1 MQAEIITIGD
11 EILIGQIIDT
21 NSAFISKSLND
32 VGISVYQITSIQDD
46 KQHIL
51 KALKEAEENVDLV
64 IITGGLGPTKDDI
77 TKHTL
82 AGYFSD
88 DLIVHD
94 ETLSHIKSIWKN
106 RIKKPLLQVNIDQA
120 NVLKSSEVLFNAN
133 GTAPGMWIT
142 YNNKIFVSLPGVPF
156 EMKALLNKEVI
167 PRLTSRYELPY
178 ILHKTILTAG
188 IGESDLAN
196 QISQWEDDLPKHIK
210 LAYLPSL
217 GRVRLRLTAKGRSRE
232 NIDSV
237 VQSKVESLLPLI
249 KDYFIGFQD
258 DKEIEKVIAS
268 HLTSKELTL
277 SVSES
282 CTGGKISSAITA
294 LSGASKYFKG
304 GVVAYSDEIKK
315 ELLGILPD
323 LIDEY
328 TVYSHEV
335 VEAMAEGT
343 LKKFNS
349 DYAIATSGNAGP
361 NNASE
366 VDDVGTVYIGIASKN
381 SCYSYKFNF
390 GKHRSNVINRSVT
403 KCFELLLKEIL
414 KK

>member
-304 GVVAYSDEIKK
+304 GAVAYSDETKQ
-315 ELLGILPD
+315 ELLAILPD
-323 LIDEY
+323 SIDES

>member
-21 NSAFISKSLND
+21 NSAFISKALND

-46 KQHIL
+46 KHHIL
-51 KALKEAEENVDLV
+51 KALKEAEQNADLV

-82 AGYFSD
+82 ASYFND
-88 DLIVHD
+88 ELIVHD
-94 ETLSHIKSIWKN
+94 ETLSHIKFIWKN

-133 GTAPGMWIT
+133 GTAPGMWIAH
-142 YNNKIFVSLPGVPF
+142 NNKIFVSLPGVPF

-167 PRLTSRYELPY
+167 PRLSSRYELPY

-217 GRVRLRLTAKGRSRE
+217 GRVRLRLTAKGSSRE
-232 NIDSV
+232 NIDSL

-249 KDYFIGFQD
+249 KNYFIGFQD

-268 HLTSKELTL
+268 HLTSKKLSL

-304 GVVAYSDEIKK
+304 GVIAYSDDIKK
-315 ELLGILPD
+315 ELLEISPD
-323 LIDEY
+323 LIDKY

-335 VEAMAEGT
+335 VEAMAKGT
-343 LKKFNS
+343 LKKFNA

-381 SCYSYKFNF
+381 SCYSHKFNF

>member
-21 NSAFISKSLND
+21 NSAFISKALND

-46 KQHIL
+46 KHHIL
-51 KALKEAEENVDLV
+51 KALKEAEQNVDLV

-82 AGYFSD
+82 ASYFND
-88 DLIVHD
+88 ELIVHD

-120 NVLKSSEVLFNAN
+120 NVLKSSEVLFNIN

-142 YNNKIFVSLPGVPF
+142 HNNKIFVSLPGVPF
-156 EMKALLNKEVI
+156 EMKALLNNEVI

-232 NIDSV
+232 NIDTL

-268 HLTSKELTL
+268 HLTSKGLTL

-282 CTGGKISSAITA
+282 CTGGKVSSAITA

-304 GVVAYSDEIKK
+304 GVVAYSDDIKK
-315 ELLGILPD
+315 ELLEISTD

-335 VEAMAEGT
+335 VEAMAKAT

-361 NNASE
+361 HNASE
-366 VDDVGTVYIGIASKN
+366 VDDVGTVYIGISTKN
-381 SCYSYKFNF
+381 SCYSHKFNF
-390 GKHRSNVINRSVT
+390 GKHRSNVINRSAT

>member
-21 NSAFISKSLND
+21 NSAFISKSLNNI
-32 VGISVYQITSIQDD
+32 GISVYQITSIQDD
-46 KQHIL
+46 KHHIL
-51 KALKEAEENVDLV
+51 KALKEAEQNVDLV

-82 AGYFSD
+82 ASYFND
-88 DLIVHD
+88 ELIVHD
-94 ETLSHIKSIWKN
+94 ETLSHIKFIWKN

-120 NVLKSSEVLFNAN
+120 NVLKSSEVLFNTN

-142 YNNKIFVSLPGVPF
+142 HNNKVFVSLPGVPF
-156 EMKALLNKEVI
+156 EMKALLNNEVI
-167 PRLTSRYELPY
+167 PRLTSRFELPY

-196 QISQWEDDLPKHIK
+196 QISQWEDNLPKHIK

-232 NIDSV
+232 NIDTL

-268 HLTSKELTL
+268 HLTSEGLTL

-304 GVVAYSDEIKK
+304 GLLPIQTISKK
-315 ELLGILPD
+315 
-323 LIDEY
+323 
-328 TVYSHEV
+328 
-335 VEAMAEGT
+335 
-343 LKKFNS
+343 
-349 DYAIATSGNAGP
+349 
-361 NNASE
+361 
-366 VDDVGTVYIGIASKN
+366 
-381 SCYSYKFNF
+381 SY
-390 GKHRSNVINRSVT
+390 
-403 KCFELLLKEIL
+403 
-414 KK
+414 